1 MSLPSSPITGKI
13 TPARVLIVGSVMF
26 TFISYWKTAAV
37 VLCDLASTSYYIGGI
52 VEQSIGKAAPW
63 FILGVM
69 LFSYAVRS
77 VYLESCSL
85 FVRGGVYRIVKEAMG
100 GFVAKIAV
108 SSLMF
113 DYILTGPISGV
124 SAGQYLGGLIL
135 DTITNI
141 NGYKFTA
148 ESRSLWTAISG
159 VVVAIVVTLYFFRQ
173 NIRGIHESADKALK
187 IMIATTVMATIVMAW
202 SGLTLAVRGPA
213 NTSIPMAPSLEKKT
227 TTDAEG
233 NVVPVIDPATGHQQD
248 PLGFAEKVLPESTV
262 TQIRQPAGWLSFFG
276 LVGIFVA
283 FGHSIL
289 AMSGEETLAQV
300 YREVEAPKMVN
311 FRKAAFIV
319 FLFSLIVTGGI
330 SFLAVL
336 LIPDA
341 QRMDIYKDNL
351 ISGLAMNMIGPEWAL
366 LMLQAIVVGIGSLIL
381 SGAVNTAIIGSNG
394 VLNRVAEDGVIP
406 DWFLKP
412 HPKYGTTSRLLWL
425 IVILQ
430 IVVIIASRGDVLI
443 LGEAYAFGVVWSFVF
458 NSLSMVVL
466 RFRNKSPR
474 EYKVPFNVRI
484 GGTEIPVGLILIF
497 LILAISAVVNLCTK
511 ETATMWGVG
520 FTSIFFCLFW
530 FTELAGHRRN
540 AGKKHEHI
548 EQFNQSSPE
557 SLTPAS
563 LGLAK
568 PFRKLVAIRSP
579 QNLFMLEKALAE
591 TDPRTT
597 DVAVMTAKVVP
608 QDSDA
613 SEYVHLDEYDRQLM
627 TAVVERAERL
637 GKEITPLVIPTNNP
651 VHAVLKTAK
660 ELDVQEVV
668 MGASNK
674 FTADEQ
680 MDQVAL
686 YWINLNGGVEAP
698 LTVRLLARDRDVR
711 FDLGGGTNIP
721 KAGETHARSIADLRL
736 AGIGISRM
744 LLAIE
749 DTPTAIDFFRT
760 SLTMID
766 PDVELTIALDLP
778 AEEKQQVTGL
788 LEQVKRP
795 ATIVDWPKN
804 RIEGLHAIVR
814 ERHIEALLVQ
824 RPPQDGDSSPW
835 HDTLLREAPCLVLDS
850 IPPGVPRDLAK
861 E

>member
-1 MSLPSSPITGKI
+1 MSQPSSPFAGKI

-100 GFVAKIAV
+100 GFAAKIAV
-108 SSLMF
+108 SALMF

-124 SAGQYLGGLIL
+124 SAGQYLGGLVL

-141 NGYKFTA
+141 NGYKFDA
-148 ESRSLWTAISG
+148 DARSMWTALFG
-159 VVVAIVVTLYFFRQ
+159 VVVAILVTLYFFRQ

-187 IMIATTVMATIVMAW
+187 IMFATTAMAVIVMGW
-202 SGLTLAVRGPA
+202 SGLTLAVKGPA
-213 NTSIPMAPSLEKKT
+213 NSSIPFAPDLAKKT

-233 NVVPVIDPATGHQQD
+233 HVVPAIDPATGEQQD
-248 PLGFAEKVLPESTV
+248 PLGFAEKVLSESTV
-262 TQIRQPAGWLSFFG
+262 SQIRRPGGWLSFFG

-319 FLFSLIVTGGI
+319 FVFSLVVTGGI

-366 LMLQAIVVGIGSLIL
+366 LMLQAVVVGIGSLIL

-425 IVILQ
+425 VVILQ
-430 IVVIIASRGDVLI
+430 IVVILASRGDVLI

-474 EYKVPFNVRI
+474 EYRVPFNIRLGSI
-484 GGTEIPVGLILIF
+484 EIPLGLISIF
-497 LILAISAVVNLCTK
+497 VILAISAVVNLCTK
-511 ETATMWGVG
+511 ETATIWGVG

-530 FTELAGHRRN
+530 FTELIGHRKQ

-548 EQFNQSSPE
+548 EQFNQSAAE
-557 SLTPAS
+557 ALTPAS
-563 LGLAK
+563 LGLEK
-568 PFRKLVAIRSP
+568 PYRKLVAIRSP

-591 TDPRTT
+591 TDPHST

-608 QDSDA
+608 QDGA
-613 SEYVHLDEYDRQLM
+613 LAQYVHLDEYDRQLM
-627 TAVVERAERL
+627 TAVLERAERL
-637 GKEITPLVIPTNNP
+637 GKVITPLVIPTNNP
-651 VHAVLKTAK
+651 VHAVLKTAM
-660 ELDVQEVV
+660 ELNVHEVV

-680 MDQVAL
+680 MDQIAL
-686 YWINLNGGVEAP
+686 YWINLHGGVDAP
-698 LTVRLLARDRDVR
+698 LTVRLLASDRDVR
-711 FDLGGGTNIP
+711 FDLAGGTNIP
-721 KAGETHARSIADLRL
+721 RAGETHARSIAELRQ
-736 AGIGISRM
+736 AGIGIERV

-749 DTPTAIDFFRT
+749 DTPNAIDFFRS

-766 PDVELTIALDLP
+766 PEMNLTLALDLP
-778 AEEKQQVTGL
+778 REDKEQIAGL
-788 LEQVKRP
+788 LHQVNRE
-795 ATIVDWPKN
+795 ALIVDWPKD
-804 RIEGLHAIVR
+804 RAEGLRALVR
-814 ERHIEALLVQ
+814 EHHIGALMIQ
-824 RPPQDGDSSPW
+824 RPPQDGEVAAW
-835 HDTLLREAPCLVLDS
+835 HTALLKETPCLVLDS
-850 IPPGVPRDLAK
+850 IPQSVPRDLAK
-861 E
+861 D